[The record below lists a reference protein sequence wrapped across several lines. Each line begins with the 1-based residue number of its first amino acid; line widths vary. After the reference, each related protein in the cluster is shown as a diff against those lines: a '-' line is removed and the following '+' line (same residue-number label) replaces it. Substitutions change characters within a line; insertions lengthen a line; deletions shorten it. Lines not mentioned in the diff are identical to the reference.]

1 MREYVLKGENLRK
14 VYPGDGI
21 EVVALRDASFEIY
34 PGEFVV
40 VLGPSG
46 SGKSTFLNMLG
57 GMDVPSGGSL
67 KYIGEEG
74 GEPVELTEYGSDRL
88 ADYRR
93 EAIGF
98 VFQFFNLIP
107 SLTALENVEL
117 SAGMSKNTKHSPK
130 DAMETLRLV
139 NLEGREKHFP
149 SQMSGGEQQRVS
161 IARAIVKGPK
171 LLLCDEPT
179 GALDSVNSLE
189 VVRLLVKVKEELGCP
204 VVAITHNAAMA
215 QIADRVFYMKDG
227 KLERIEEN
235 ESPLPVEELEW

>member
-1 MREYVLKGENLRK
+1 MLKGENLSK
-14 VYPGDGI
+14 IYPGDGI
-21 EVVALRDASFEIY
+21 EVAALQEASFEIY
-34 PGEFVV
+34 QGEFVV

-57 GMDVPSGGSL
+57 GMDRPSGGHLWYRSPGQE
-67 KYIGEEG
+67 K
-74 GEPVELTEYGSDRL
+74 PVDLTEFGSNRL
-88 ADYRR
+88 SDYRR
-93 EAIGF
+93 EAVGF

-107 SLTALENVEL
+107 SLTALENVAL
-117 SAGMSKNTKHSPK
+117 SAGMLKEAGDPK
-130 DAMETLRLV
+130 EMLRLV
-139 NLEGREKHFP
+139 GLQGREKHFP

-161 IARAIVKGPK
+161 IARAIVKNPR

-189 VVRLLVKVKEELGCP
+189 VVKLLVDVKKKVGCP
-204 VVAITHNAAMA
+204 VIAITHNAAMA

-227 KLERIEEN
+227 RLERIEEN

>member
-1 MREYVLKGENLRK
+1 MSKDYVIKAENLSK

-21 EVVALRDASFEIY
+21 VVEALKNASFTIY

-46 SGKSTFLNMLG
+46 SGKSTLLNIIG
-57 GMDVPSGGSL
+57 GMDQPSGGEL
-67 KYIGEEG
+67 LYEG
-74 GEPVELTEYGSDRL
+74 RNLTSYSRDQL
-88 ADYRR
+88 SDYRR
-93 EAIGF
+93 EAVGF

-117 SAGMSKNTKHSPK
+117 AASMGKQSEDSGEVLKW
-130 DAMETLRLV
+130 V
-139 NLEGREKHFP
+139 NLAGREKHFP

-161 IARAIVKGPK
+161 IARAIVKKPK

-179 GALDSVNSLE
+179 GALDSKNSID
-189 VVRLLVKVKEELGCP
+189 VVRILLQIRDQIGCP
-204 VVAITHNAAMA
+204 VVAITHNAGMA

-227 KLERIEEN
+227 QLQKIETN
-235 ESPLPVEELEW
+235 EHPLSVEELVW

>member
-1 MREYVLKGENLRK
+1 MGEYVLKGENLSK
-14 VYPGDGI
+14 IYPGDGI
-21 EVVALRDASFEIY
+21 EVAALREASFEIY
-34 PGEFVV
+34 RGEFVV

-57 GMDVPSGGSL
+57 GMDRPSGGRL
-67 KYIGEEG
+67 WYRGTEKGA
-74 GEPVELTEYGSDRL
+74 PVELTALNNNRL
-88 ADYRR
+88 SDYRR
-93 EAIGF
+93 EAVGF

-107 SLTALENVEL
+107 SLTALENVAL
-117 SAGMSKNTKHSPK
+117 SAGMLREAGDPK
-130 DAMETLRLV
+130 EVLRLV
-139 NLEGREKHFP
+139 GLEGREKHFP

-161 IARAIVKGPK
+161 IARAIVKNPG

-189 VVRLLVKVKEELGCP
+189 VVKLLVRVKERAGCP
-204 VVAITHNAAMA
+204 VIAITHNAAMA

-227 KLERIEEN
+227 RLEKITEN